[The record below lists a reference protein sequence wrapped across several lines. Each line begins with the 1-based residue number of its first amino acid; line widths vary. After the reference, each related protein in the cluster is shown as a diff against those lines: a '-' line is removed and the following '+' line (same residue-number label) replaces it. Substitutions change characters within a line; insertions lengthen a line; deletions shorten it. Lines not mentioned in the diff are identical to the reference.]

1 MKIIYFCITKL
12 YSGAEIYTMNLAKAF
27 KDRGFEVVIVCPPN
41 SLVSKK
47 SREIGLEVL
56 EENFGSKLSRA
67 TSLKFLLNLKKHT
80 RLLENVLQENAR
92 ADLVIFQFKGE
103 QVLYSLINHRRWKF
117 KVLAIEHGP
126 VPSIFRLFPF
136 RKLLANFYI
145 KCEKV
150 FTVSS
155 VAADSLKIFSTEA
168 HVLPPAANSNLLR
181 IRSLWPEETSVLF
194 AGRITKKKGIEE
206 FVQIA
211 IQNPKTLFYV
221 AGAGNLT
228 GWVEKQAEIHIN
240 LIFVGV
246 VEDIS
251 AVLARSMAVVILSRE
266 SGEGRPLI
274 ALEAIQ
280 AGRHVFVSERCNVA
294 ELLKFEFPENVTI
307 FKNDD
312 INIFE
317 EKLTKFTATRLGIS
331 LTELPKWET
340 VSNVIVPEK
349 T

>member
-1 MKIIYFCITKL
+1 
-12 YSGAEIYTMNLAKAF
+12 MNLAKAF
-27 KDRGFEVVIVCPPN
+27 KERGFEVVIVCLPN

-47 SREIGLEVL
+47 SHEIGLEVL
-56 EENFGSKLSRA
+56 EENFGSKLSRS
-67 TSLKFLLNLKKHT
+67 TSFKFLLNLKKYMQ
-80 RLLENVLQENAR
+80 LLEKVLQENAR
-92 ADLVIFQFKGE
+92 ADFVIFQFKGE
-103 QVLYSLINHRRWKF
+103 QVLYSLINHKKWKF

-126 VPSIFRLFPF
+126 VPSVFRLFPF
-136 RKLLANFYI
+136 RKLLSNFYR

-150 FTVSS
+150 FAVSS
-155 VAADSLKIFSTEA
+155 ITADSVKIFNTEP
-168 HVLPPAANSNLLR
+168 HVLPPAASSNLLR
-181 IRSLWPEETSVLF
+181 IRSLWPEETSMLF

-211 IQNPKTLFYV
+211 IKNPKTLFYV
-221 AGAGNLT
+221 AGDGDLAN
-228 GWVEKQAEIHIN
+228 WVEKQAEIYTN

-251 AVLARSMAVVILSRE
+251 IVLARSMAVVILSRE

-307 FKNDD
+307 IKNNDVD
-312 INIFE
+312 LFE
-317 EKLTKFTATRLGIS
+317 EKLAKITVNRLRIS

-340 VSNVIVPEK
+340 ISNVIAPEK